1 MDAPKGVQDSLS
13 EISAI
18 SAKKDIVDRDA
29 EQVLKLIKRIQSVL
43 G

>member
-13 EISAI
+13 EISTI